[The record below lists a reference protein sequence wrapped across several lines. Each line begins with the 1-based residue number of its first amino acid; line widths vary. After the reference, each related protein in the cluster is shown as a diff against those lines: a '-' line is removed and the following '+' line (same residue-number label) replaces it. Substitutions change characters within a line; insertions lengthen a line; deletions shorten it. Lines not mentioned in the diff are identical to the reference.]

1 MSLQRSATRKAGV
14 GPAKEKKDYSIVEQ
28 AMKELYP
35 LEKQNVVPEIE

>member
-1 MSLQRSATRKAGV
+1 MSLQRSATRKAP

-35 LEKQNVVPEIE
+35 LDKANHAPEIE